1 MIMGANVGTSVTCML
16 VSLAHMGDG
25 QEFERA
31 FEGSSV
37 LFFFNFM
44 TVIILLPLE
53 ITTGYLF
60 EFTKLMLPDNVGEG
74 DSWEGP
80 VKKMVSPLVKNIIIA
95 NTGLVDDISTGE
107 VESCSSPG
115 IYPTHCIGGVVA
127 YHTCNQTGV
136 IACDTSGSCP
146 FFFQD
151 GASIQDDMVSGWVC
165 LFIALMMLIFCLIGL
180 VTLLRKTLL
189 GASTQIL
196 YKATSINPYVAILI
210 GMGVTVLVQS
220 SSITSS
226 TLVPLAGIGVLDLE
240 SMFPLVL
247 GADIGTTFTAL
258 MAAMVSSKV
267 QALQIALVHLF
278 FNLTGGLIWY
288 PIPFMRRFILRE
300 CTFVGRLTHHW
311 RGFPVVFITNMYF
324 VLPLLV
330 LGISSC
336 FEKGTKGFTALGAFL
351 LFLVFSAGVCF
362 CVWWFW
368 RDGKTKFQD
377 YIQRKQR
384 KAAAMEAL
392 ADDLDYLKVDTE
404 WCKNEIGRIKDFSG
418 HLQTTVRMEEGR
430 PLTTIDTPTEAET
443 VATEDDERLSTY
455 QSCRSKPWKEVLF
468 MGAGSIRSE
477 L

>member
-1 MIMGANVGTSVTCML
+1 MLLGTS
-16 VSLAHMGDG
+16 
-25 QEFERA
+25 
-31 FEGSSV
+31 
-37 LFFFNFM
+37 
-44 TVIILLPLE
+44 
-53 ITTGYLF
+53 
-60 EFTKLMLPDNVGEG
+60 TK
-74 DSWEGP
+74 
-80 VKKMVSPLVKNIIIA
+80 
-95 NTGLVDDISTGE
+95 
-107 VESCSSPG
+107 
-115 IYPTHCIGGVVA
+115 
-127 YHTCNQTGV
+127 
-136 IACDTSGSCP
+136 
-146 FFFQD
+146 
-151 GASIQDDMVSGWVC
+151 
-165 LFIALMMLIFCLIGL
+165 
-180 VTLLRKTLL
+180 
-189 GASTQIL
+189 IL

-267 QALQIALVHLF
+267 QALQIALVHIF
-278 FNLTGGLIWY
+278 FNVTGALIWY

-300 CTFVGRLTHHW
+300 CTFVGKLTHHW

-324 VLPLLV
+324 LLPLLV

-351 LFLVFSAGVCF
+351 LFLVFSAGVYF

-404 WCKNEIGRIKDFSG
+404 WCKNEIGRIKDFAG
-418 HLQTTVRMEEGR
+418 HLQTTVR
-430 PLTTIDTPTEAET
+430 I
-443 VATEDDERLSTY
+443 
-455 QSCRSKPWKEVLF
+455 
-468 MGAGSIRSE
+468 
-477 L
+477 

>member
-1 MIMGANVGTSVTCML
+1 MGTSVTCML

-25 QEFERA
+25 DELESA
-31 FEGSSV
+31 FAGSAV

-44 TVIILLPLE
+44 TVLILLPLE

-60 EFTKLMLPDNVGEG
+60 EFTKLMLPDSVGEG

-80 VKKMVSPLVKNIIIA
+80 VKKMVSPLVKRIIIA
-95 NTGLVDDISTGE
+95 NKKLVDDISTGE
-107 VESCSSPG
+107 VESCSSEG
-115 IYPTHCIGGVVA
+115 IYPTHCIGGDVS
-127 YHTCNQTGV
+127 YGTCNQTGV
-136 IACDTSGSCP
+136 ISCDKSGSCP

-151 GASIQDDMVSGWVC
+151 GASMQDDMVSGWVC
-165 LFIALMMLIFCLIGL
+165 LFIALMILIFCLVGL
-180 VTLLRKTLL
+180 VALLRKMLL

-196 YKATSINPYVAILI
+196 YKATSINPYIAILI
-210 GMGVTVLVQS
+210 GVGVTILVQS

-278 FNLTGGLIWY
+278 FNITGGLIWY
-288 PIPFMRRFILRE
+288 PIPFMRRLILRE
-300 CTFVGRLTHHW
+300 SEFVGKLTRHW
-311 RGFPVVFITNMYF
+311 RGFPVLFIANMYF
-324 VLPLLV
+324 LLPLLV

-351 LFLVFSAGVCF
+351 LFLVFSAVAYF
-362 CVWWFW
+362 FIWWSW
-368 RDGKTKFQD
+368 RDGKNTFKG
-377 YIQRKQR
+377 YIHRKQR
-384 KAAAMEAL
+384 KTAAMEAL
-392 ADDLDYLKVDTE
+392 ADDMDYLKVDTE
-404 WCKNEIGRIKDFSG
+404 WCKNEIGRIKDFAG

-430 PLTTIDTPTEAET
+430 PLTIVTTPTETET

-455 QSCRSKPWKEVLF
+455 QSCRSKPWKDILF
-468 MGAGSIRSE
+468 MGASSIRSE

>member
-1 MIMGANVGTSVTCML
+1 
-16 VSLAHMGDG
+16 
-25 QEFERA
+25 
-31 FEGSSV
+31 
-37 LFFFNFM
+37 
-44 TVIILLPLE
+44 
-53 ITTGYLF
+53 
-60 EFTKLMLPDNVGEG
+60 
-74 DSWEGP
+74 
-80 VKKMVSPLVKNIIIA
+80 
-95 NTGLVDDISTGE
+95 
-107 VESCSSPG
+107 
-115 IYPTHCIGGVVA
+115 
-127 YHTCNQTGV
+127 
-136 IACDTSGSCP
+136 
-146 FFFQD
+146 
-151 GASIQDDMVSGWVC
+151 
-165 LFIALMMLIFCLIGL
+165 
-180 VTLLRKTLL
+180 
-189 GASTQIL
+189 
-196 YKATSINPYVAILI
+196 
-210 GMGVTVLVQS
+210 
-220 SSITSS
+220 
-226 TLVPLAGIGVLDLE
+226 
-240 SMFPLVL
+240 
-247 GADIGTTFTAL
+247 
-258 MAAMVSSKV
+258 
-267 QALQIALVHLF
+267 
-278 FNLTGGLIWY
+278 
-288 PIPFMRRFILRE
+288 
-300 CTFVGRLTHHW
+300 
-311 RGFPVVFITNMYF
+311 MYF